1 MSFKTLA
8 DTVRDQENVEHR
20 KKVRVAIDEVYR
32 AHPDLKRADA
42 TSNLIERLCNEYAGE
57 QVVPE
62 LWLFQEMVRANP
74 QLVREQLQGVTV
86 PVERQKADLIN
97 EIADLLL
104 GPNGVERGAKYDVNL
119 RKSMASWSK
128 EALEQRLNQV
138 RLAQRLQPHSASEI
152 REGLKVLRAEQRRE
166 PVLPPEWTKEKLM
179 DKSTSS
185 HALKFLIRKFGVQ
198 AVNNRLM
205 GRG

>member
-20 KKVRVAIDEVYR
+20 KKVRVAIDEIYR
-32 AHPDLKRADA
+32 AYPDLKRADA
-42 TSNLIERLCNEYAGE
+42 TWNLIERLCNEYAGE
-57 QVVPE
+57 PVVPE

-74 QLVREQLQGVTV
+74 QLVREQLKGVTV

-104 GPNGVERGAKYDVNL
+104 GPNGVERGGKYDVNL

-128 EALEQRLNQV
+128 EALEARLAQV
-138 RLAQRLQPHSASEI
+138 RLSQNLSKHTSGEI
-152 REGLKVLRAEQRRE
+152 REGLKVLRAQERHE
-166 PVLPPEWTKEKLM
+166 PVLPAEWTKERLM
-179 DKSTSS
+179 SKETSS
-185 HALKFLIRKFGVQ
+185 HALKFLIRKYGVA
-198 AVNNRLM
+198 AVNARLL